1 MAHFAQLDDEGR
13 VIRVSVVRD
22 EDALD
27 TNGLESEA
35 VGVSHLK
42 SVHGSTTRWVQASYN
57 ARIRRRFP
65 GVGMIYDATHDA
77 FIDPQPSPEC
87 VLNTNSLEWDCP
99 EESLT

>member
-27 TNGLESEA
+27 ANGSESEA
-35 VGVSHLK
+35 IGVSHLQ

-65 GVGMIYDATHDA
+65 GVGMIYDALADE
-77 FIDPQPSPEC
+77 FVDPPP
-87 VLNTNSLEWDCP
+87 LEF
-99 EESLT
+99 ESSQDPANANNPIP